1 MAFIT
6 ISVSFEITIA
16 ETSLPIPESAYLTS
30 SSMNSYQDADERFA
44 KRFSR
49 PPLFPRWLRPSIWRP
64 GTRVAGESRRN
75 ALCHYQSADLR
86 AKLAAASIAVDAPI
100 GQKALF
106 FGQKRCG
113 ETFCSNL
120 FEVRL
125 PNDELTIVCT
135 VSKVDPRCKIRSW
148 LQAWQRAGSSIR

>member
-1 MAFIT
+1 VVEAIDMA
-6 ISVSFEITIA
+6 SWDQ
-16 ETSLPIPESAYLTS
+16 TSLL
-30 SSMNSYQDADERFA
+30 FA
-44 KRFSR
+44 
-49 PPLFPRWLRPSIWRP
+49 LLGSIQSVR
-64 GTRVAGESRRN
+64 GARVAGESRRN